1 MRLSILLQ
9 IITHWSLKRLRELDF
24 RLEDE
29 SVYEPESLERTR
41 HLVEEVKGKADSAG
55 EE

>member
-1 MRLSILLQ
+1 MGLKTAGRL
-9 IITHWSLKRLRELDF
+9 DC

-41 HLVEEVKGKADSAG
+41 RLVEEVKGKADSAG